1 MSFARLFVPRRKENV
16 LNLLILLAFCAG
28 IVFYYRL
35 DADHWSTGRGRRR
48 PTKWSWERKP
58 VDPSAPGENGQP
70 VILQGEDKIQGELD
84 MKKWFMNVRARFVV
98 LSLILIGCRSRSS
111 SEELQGEARLSISAF
126 SRRTSVAQLAVISV

>member
-1 MSFARLFVPRRKENV
+1 M
-16 LNLLILLAFCAG
+16 
-28 IVFYYRL
+28 
-35 DADHWSTGRGRRR
+35 
-48 PTKWSWERKP
+48 
-58 VDPSAPGENGQP
+58 DPSAPGENGQP

>member
-84 MKKWFMNVRARFVV
+84 MKKWFMNVRASDMM
-98 LSLILIGCRSRSS
+98 SLDRS
-111 SEELQGEARLSISAF
+111 IPD
-126 SRRTSVAQLAVISV
+126 SRREECLDVKYDLDNLPQVRFGSLF